1 MKKTT
6 LLLCLIISISGFSQA
21 KLEPGT
27 RAGEANRS
35 LKEGYTTSL
44 GWELKEGDTLKLGI
58 GSRDR
63 QFFSYIYSSPASFSQ
78 IMNDNEEIKYLD
90 NDYNNQIAI
99 IKKFGAKGKR
109 KIGYKAYAVVG
120 IGEFEN
126 YWVEIEDAI
135 EYGELIPSN
144 SEYAPEKEVME
155 VKVIGQQTDKY
166 DKLAKLKKLLDEGI
180 LTQEEYDTE
189 KKKLLD
195 L

>member
-21 KLEPGT
+21 ELKPGT
-27 RAGEANRS
+27 RAGVAHRS
-35 LKEGYTTSL
+35 VKEGYNTNL
-44 GWELKEGDTLKLGI
+44 GWKLEEGDTLRLGI

-63 QFFSYIYSSPASFSQ
+63 QSFSYIYSSPASFSQ
-78 IMNDNEEIKYLD
+78 IMDANQEITYLE
-90 NDYNNQIAI
+90 NDYNNKIAI

-135 EYGELIPSN
+135 EYGELIPPSP
-144 SEYAPEKEVME
+144 EFAPEKEVME
-155 VKVIGQQTDKY
+155 VKVLGQQTDKY
-166 DKLAKLKKLLDEGI
+166 DKLAKLKNLLDEGV
-180 LTQEEYDTE
+180 LTQEEYESE
-189 KKKLLD
+189 KKKLLH